1 MKDILRQLKPKRFED
16 LIALNALYRP
26 GPLDAKMIPKYI
38 ARAHGREDASVPL
51 KEVEP
56 ILKETL
62 GVIVYQ
68 EQVMLIAHRVAGFT
82 LGQAD
87 ILRKAMSKKD
97 AAAMQVQRE
106 LFLEGCA
113 ERKVDPKKAAELF
126 DNMETF
132 GRYGFNKSH
141 SAAYALV
148 AFQTAYLKAHF
159 PTHFMAATLS
169 VLANNT
175 DEVLKYMNSCREMGI
190 TLLPPD
196 VNLSEEGF
204 TIEGDAV
211 RYGLGAIKNVGQA
224 SVEAILQAR
233 RRVGPFKDLFHFC
246 REVDRFHVN
255 RRVLENLVQSG
266 AMDGFG
272 QHRWDLV
279 ASLDG
284 AMSSAARD
292 QEDKARGQ
300 TALFGGEGWQEPAPQ
315 YLKGDP
321 WRDLDKFSKE
331 KESLGFYLSGHPLME
346 QEDVL
351 RRYATHSLVG
361 PGAPPRRLGGDRG
374 RRGDFVAPE
383 EEQEQ
388 GGDVRHHGPGG
399 PGGPGGGHALHQ
411 GRRLQ
416 ALSRGHREGRGGAR
430 GGQGGPRRL
439 GHRRTEGQGQGHR
452 EHGRPLRQ
460 GRPGAGA
467 EGHGRGPVRA
477 RAPLRGGVA
486 HGAGRH
492 AQAAPRSAARVPRRV
507 GAGAGRFPY
516 HAREPLP
523 RPGRASPCS
532 RTWRA
537 CSARDGSSSC
547 SARAT
552 AAVGTGER
560 DP

>member
-1 MKDILRQLKPKRFED
+1 
-16 LIALNALYRP
+16 
-26 GPLDAKMIPKYI
+26 
-38 ARAHGREDASVPL
+38 
-51 KEVEP
+51 
-56 ILKETL
+56 
-62 GVIVYQ
+62 
-68 EQVMLIAHRVAGFT
+68 MLIAHRVAGFS

-97 AAAMQVQRE
+97 ASAMQVQRD
-106 LFLEGCA
+106 LFLKGCA
-113 ERKVDPKKAAELF
+113 ERKVDPKKAAEIF

-196 VNLSEEGF
+196 VNLSGEGF
-204 TIEGDAV
+204 TIEGEAV

-224 SVEAILQAR
+224 YVEAILQAR

-246 REVDRFHVN
+246 SEVDRFHVN

-266 AMDGFG
+266 AMDGFR

-346 QEDVL
+346 QEEVL
-351 RRYATHSLVG
+351 RRYATHRLSDLERLPDASEVTVGGVVTSWHQKKSKSKGEMYGIMALEDLEARVEVMLFTKDDVFGRYHGIIVKDAAVLVAG
-361 PGAPPRRLGGDRG
+361 K
-374 RRGDFVAPE
+374 VARDASAIDGQKAKVKVIASMVVPFAKADQELEQKATGVVLSVPELLCE
-383 EEQEQ
+383 EEWLMELDAALRRHPGSLPVYLDVWGQ
-388 GGDVRHHGPGG
+388 GRGVSRIMLGNHCRVRAGEPLLGDVAGLLGK
-399 PGGPGGGHALHQ
+399 
-411 GRRLQ
+411 GRIQFLF
-416 ALSRGHREGRGGAR
+416 
-430 GGQGGPRRL
+430 
-439 GHRRTEGQGQGHR
+439 
-452 EHGRPLRQ
+452 RQ
-460 GRPGAGA
+460 GN
-467 EGHGRGPVRA
+467 
-477 RAPLRGGVA
+477 GGS
-486 HGAGRH
+486 RDR
-492 AQAAPRSAARVPRRV
+492 RS
-507 GAGAGRFPY
+507 
-516 HAREPLP
+516 
-523 RPGRASPCS
+523 
-532 RTWRA
+532 
-537 CSARDGSSSC
+537 
-547 SARAT
+547 
-552 AAVGTGER
+552 
-560 DP
+560 